1 MRAMSVAQQMTADEY
16 LRLPEEHF
24 PRGTQL
30 IDGEVVMTEAS
41 LRHQLVVGEIYG
53 RLWQW
58 MRAGPGRGQVVLPLD
73 VRLDDRN
80 VFAPD
85 ILWYAEAH
93 VPARDRGRPSPIPDL
108 AVEVRSPSTWRRDV
122 GVKKAVYEQQGLPE
136 LWLVDTV
143 AERVLV
149 LRRSSAQAATFE
161 SAIELGRGE
170 ALTSPLLAGFALAI
184 SELFED

>member
-1 MRAMSVAQQMTADEY
+1 MRAMSVAQQMTADGY

-30 IDGEVVMTEAS
+30 IDGEVVMNERS

-53 RLWQW
+53 RAVQW
-58 MRAGPGRGQVVLPLD
+58 MWAGPGRGLVVLPLD

-80 VFAPD
+80 VSAPD

-93 VPARDRGRPSPIPDL
+93 VPARDSGRPSPIPDL
-108 AVEVRSPSTWRRDV
+108 AVEVRSPSTWRRDI
-122 GVKKAVYEQQGLPE
+122 GVKKAVYEQRGLPE

-149 LRRSSAQAATFE
+149 FRRSSPHAATFDIALELARDE
-161 SAIELGRGE
+161 SLS
-170 ALTSPLLAGFALAI
+170 SPLLAGFALAI
-184 SELFED
+184 GELLED